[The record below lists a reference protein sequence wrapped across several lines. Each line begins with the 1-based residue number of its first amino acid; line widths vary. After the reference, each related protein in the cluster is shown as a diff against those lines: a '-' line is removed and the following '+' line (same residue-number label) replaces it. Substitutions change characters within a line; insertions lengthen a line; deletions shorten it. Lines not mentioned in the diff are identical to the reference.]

1 MSVPSRAPPQSRTAA
16 PVTMINWLSDAPLGS
31 PTVAGTFPTDCGS
44 CRTGTWGGSA
54 LDPLTV
60 EQQRS

>member
-1 MSVPSRAPPQSRTAA
+1 
-16 PVTMINWLSDAPLGS
+16 MINWLSDAPLGS